1 MNNLTIILIT
11 LLLSAFFS
19 GMEIAFV
26 SSNKVRLELDLK
38 RRTING
44 YILRTF
50 YRNKERFISTLLVGN
65 NISLVVYGI
74 AMAKM
79 LEPFI
84 ALIWSNE
91 LFVVLVQTLVSTLI
105 ILFTAE
111 FLPKTLFRVN
121 PNLWLSLF
129 AVPLLFIYIIL
140 FPIATFATFLSRSL
154 LRAFGVKIIKHS
166 EAATMSRVDLDFFVQ
181 QSIDEAPNDVEVDSE
196 VKMFQNALDFSKLRT
211 RDCMV
216 PRKEVVAVD
225 LDDTTVDDLIDTFT
239 QTGLSKIIVYNEN
252 IDNIVGYIHSSEL
265 FSDAE
270 GWRSQ
275 IKPIYNAPE
284 SMLAHKLMKNLMQN
298 KMSVAVVIDEF
309 GGTGGIVTMEDLVE
323 EIFGDIEDE
332 HDQNKHIARHVGEG
346 TYILSG
352 RLEIEK
358 LNELFAIDF
367 PESDDYQTVAGYI
380 LFHYQTIPKVDE
392 EIVLG
397 GYRFTIIEND
407 GSKIELVKMKIEK

>member
-1 MNNLTIILIT
+1 MNNLTIILTT

-19 GMEIAFV
+19 GIEIAFV

-38 RRTING
+38 RRTIHG
-44 YILRTF
+44 YILRLF

-74 AMAKM
+74 AMARM
-79 LEPFI
+79 LEPSI
-84 ALIWSNE
+84 AMVWNNE
-91 LFVVLVQTLVSTLI
+91 IFVLLVQTIISTLI

-121 PNLWLSLF
+121 PNLWLSIF
-129 AVPLLFIYIIL
+129 SIPLLLIYIVL

-154 LRAFGVKIIKHS
+154 LRLLGIKIISHI
-166 EAATMSRVDLDFFVQ
+166 EAETMSRVDLDFFVQ
-181 QSIDEAPNDVEVDSE
+181 QSIDEAPHNAEVDAE
-196 VKMFQNALDFSKLRT
+196 VKMFQNALDFSKLRI

-216 PRKEVVAVD
+216 PRNEVVAVD
-225 LDDTTVDDLIDTFT
+225 LDDTTVQDLIATFT
-239 QTGLSKIIVYNEN
+239 QTGLSKIIVYSEN

-265 FSDAE
+265 FVDAD
-270 GWRSQ
+270 GWRNH

-332 HDQNKHIARHVGEG
+332 HDQNKHTATQVGEQE
-346 TYILSG
+346 YELSG

-358 LNELFAIDF
+358 LNELFDIDF

-380 LFHYQTIPKVDE
+380 LFHYQTIPKVGE

-397 GYRFTIIEND
+397 AYTFTIIENE
-407 GSKIELVKMKIEK
+407 GSKIGLVRLKIEK